1 LLIGPKIILNSYIQK
16 SLEDDETIQGAHDRP
31 TWAEIDLDALASNF
45 QIVRRIVGPSVGVM
59 AVVKANAYGHGA
71 VRCAKRL
78 EVEGADW
85 FGVALP
91 EEGIELRRA
100 GITRPILCLGGFWPG
115 QAGLLLEYDIVPA
128 VYRLDMLEEMNSVA
142 VGAGRVADAHLML
155 DTGMGRLGVRFD
167 DVQHFA
173 GKLASFGNVRI
184 DGVMTHFAAADDP
197 SHNEFTHT
205 QAARYQAALQ
215 QLESF
220 GLRPTYRDLAN
231 SAATVSHSFSRGN
244 LVRPGGVLYGLWRDI
259 LQPMSP
265 PLPFRN
271 VMSLYSRIVLLK
283 RVPAGESIGYVCTY
297 RTTRE
302 SLIATMPVGYHDGFV
317 RANSN
322 RGKVMIRGHFAPVVG
337 RVSMDL
343 TIVDVTDVPDV
354 KLHDKVTLLGR
365 DGGLELYAEDMARM
379 AGTLSYE
386 ITCGISERV
395 RREIVVSGAK
405 RACRSVVSEELAEGD
420 SRDGIE

>member
-1 LLIGPKIILNSYIQK
+1 MNSYIQNN
-16 SLEDDETIQGAHDRP
+16 LEDDERSQALHDRP

-45 QIVRRIVGPSVGVM
+45 QLVRKVVGPGIGVM

-71 VRCAKRL
+71 VQCAKRL
-78 EVEGADW
+78 ESAGADW

-100 GITRPILCLGGFWPG
+100 GITKPILCLGGFWPG
-115 QAGLLLEYDIVPA
+115 QAGSLIKYGLVPA
-128 VYRLDMLEEMNSVA
+128 VYRLDMLDELNAAA
-142 VGAGRVADAHLML
+142 VGAGRVVDAHLML

-173 GKLASFGNVRI
+173 GKLDSFGNVRI

-197 SHNEFTHT
+197 SHNEFTRR
-205 QAARYQAALQ
+205 QATRYEGALQ
-215 QLESF
+215 KLESF
-220 GLRPTYRDLAN
+220 GVRPTYRDLAN
-231 SAATVSHSFSRGN
+231 SAATVSHSYSRGN

-265 PLPFRN
+265 PLPLKN

-283 RVPAGESIGYVCTY
+283 RVPAGESIGYGCTF
-297 RTTRE
+297 RTARE

-322 RGKVMIRGHFAPVVG
+322 RGKVMISGHFAPVVG

-354 KLHDKVTLLGR
+354 KLHDKVTLIGR
-365 DGGLELYAEDMARM
+365 DGGLELYAEDMAKM

-395 RREIVVSGAK
+395 RREIVVSGQG
-405 RACRSVVSEELAEGD
+405 RE
-420 SRDGIE
+420 

>member
-1 LLIGPKIILNSYIQK
+1 MNSYIQN
-16 SLEDDETIQGAHDRP
+16 SLEGDETSQARHDRP

-71 VRCAKRL
+71 VQCAKRL
-78 EVEGADW
+78 EAEGADW

-91 EEGIELRRA
+91 EEGVELRRA

-115 QAGLLLEYDIVPA
+115 QAASLLEYDLVPA
-128 VYRLDMLEEMNSVA
+128 VYRLDMLEELNSAAVVA
-142 VGAGRVADAHLML
+142 GKVVDAHLML

-167 DVQHFA
+167 EVQHFA
-173 GKLASFGNVRI
+173 GKLESFGNVRI

-197 SHNEFTHT
+197 SHNEFTQT
-205 QAARYQAALQ
+205 QAARYEVALR

-220 GLRPTYRDLAN
+220 GLQPTYRDLAN

-265 PLPFRN
+265 PLPLRN

-283 RVPAGESIGYVCTY
+283 RVPAGESIGYGCTY
-297 RTTRE
+297 QTRRE
-302 SLIATMPVGYHDGFV
+302 SLIATMPVG
-317 RANSN
+317 
-322 RGKVMIRGHFAPVVG
+322 
-337 RVSMDL
+337 
-343 TIVDVTDVPDV
+343 
-354 KLHDKVTLLGR
+354 
-365 DGGLELYAEDMARM
+365 
-379 AGTLSYE
+379 
-386 ITCGISERV
+386 
-395 RREIVVSGAK
+395 
-405 RACRSVVSEELAEGD
+405 
-420 SRDGIE
+420 